1 MDRRI
6 IIINCNVF
14 YNVSSVNPLAS
25 FTILYV
31 FRNIFKK
38 EYFFILLAI
47 KNVSEIDIAE
57 EGQ

>member
-1 MDRRI
+1 M
-6 IIINCNVF
+6 CF

-57 EGQ
+57 EGQWKIKHS